1 MEGRMRRRL
10 NAQHIRTLLQQAK
23 ADRQMGLSW
32 ADCAR
37 KLGVCQ
43 MTLRRWRA
51 RFENPG
57 AEPVGPSGDRE
68 VEVARLKRLVAELLL
83 EKQMLQDIVQK
94 KW

>member
-1 MEGRMRRRL
+1 MRRRL
-10 NAQHIRTLLQQAK
+10 NAEHIRALLQQAK
-23 ADRQMGLSW
+23 ADRQQGLSW

-43 MTLRRWRA
+43 MTLRRWRT
-51 RFENPG
+51 RFEKSGG
-57 AEPVGPSGDRE
+57 AEPVGRVGDLE
-68 VEVARLKRLVAELLL
+68 TEVARLKRLVAELLL

>member
-1 MEGRMRRRL
+1 MRRRL
-10 NAQHIRTLLQQAK
+10 YAEHIRALLQQAK
-23 ADRQMGLSW
+23 ADRAQGLSW

-37 KLGVCQ
+37 KLGICQ

-51 RFENPG
+51 RFEKPG
-57 AEPVGPSGDRE
+57 AEPVGRAGDLE

-83 EKQMLQDIVQK
+83 EKQMLQDVVQK

>member
-1 MEGRMRRRL
+1 MRRRL
-10 NAQHIRTLLQQAK
+10 NAEHIRALLQQVK
-23 ADRQMGLSW
+23 ADRALGLSW

-51 RFENPG
+51 RFEKSG
-57 AEPVGPSGDRE
+57 AEPVGRAHDLE
-68 VEVARLKRLVAELLL
+68 AEIARLKRLVAELMLD
-83 EKQMLQDIVQK
+83 KQMLQDLAQK